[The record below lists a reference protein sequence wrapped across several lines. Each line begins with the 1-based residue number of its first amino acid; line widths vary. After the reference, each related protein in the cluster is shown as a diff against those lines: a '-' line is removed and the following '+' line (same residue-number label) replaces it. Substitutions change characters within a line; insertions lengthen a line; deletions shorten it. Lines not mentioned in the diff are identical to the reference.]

1 MTNLTKVLAVATG
14 VNTILGITNLVL
26 YNKTKK
32 KHEKYLG
39 TLTGMYTDIEKVL
52 FDEEDMR

>member
-1 MTNLTKVLAVATG
+1 MTNLTKVLAVTTG

-39 TLTGMYTDIEKVL
+39 TLSGMYTNMEKLIIEEGDK
-52 FDEEDMR
+52 

>member
-1 MTNLTKVLAVATG
+1 MTNLIKVLAVTTG

-39 TLTGMYTDIEKVL
+39 TLSGMYTNMEKLIIEQGDK
-52 FDEEDMR
+52 